1 MRGAADLPSLE
12 LERCSG
18 EREREREIRGR
29 RWQRRRRRREA
40 AQRSAVSILS
50 DIIENA
56 AK

>member
-1 MRGAADLPSLE
+1 MGGAADLPSLE
-12 LERCSG
+12 LERRSG
-18 EREREREIRGR
+18 EREREIRGR
-29 RWQRRRRRREA
+29 RWQRRRRREA